1 MNSIIILPVVF
12 LAAAAALF
20 SGFGVGTILT
30 PVFLIFYEVKTAIFL
45 VAVVHLLNNLLKL
58 SLFYKHIDFAVLKRF
73 GIMALIGSFI
83 GSFSQIY
90 LASAVL
96 KKLVALVLIYLGLQ
110 PFFPSQL
117 QFRLPKKIDAIGGFF
132 SGLLGGLVGNQGAIR
147 SAFLLNYKMSKETF
161 IATGVVIACLIDL
174 IRIPVYWFSQK
185 DIYASASL
193 SILWIILVTF
203 SGTWAGSYLLKFF
216 SPSHFKKF
224 VSFMIL
230 ALAICL
236 LI

>member
-1 MNSIIILPVVF
+1 M
-12 LAAAAALF
+12 
-20 SGFGVGTILT
+20 
-30 PVFLIFYEVKTAIFL
+30 KTAIFL

-58 SLFYKHIDFAVLKRF
+58 GLFYKHIDFAVLKRF

-110 PFFPSQL
+110 PFFPLQL

-147 SAFLLNYKMSKETF
+147 SAFLLNYEMSKETF
-161 IATGVVIACLIDL
+161 IATGVVIACLIDV

-185 DIYASASL
+185 QIYNAASVSL
-193 SILWIILVTF
+193 LWILLITF
-203 SGTWAGSYLLKFF
+203 SGTFLGTYLLKFF
-216 SPSHFKKF
+216 SPANFKKF
-224 VSFMIL
+224 VSALIL
-230 ALAICL
+230 FFAIYL